1 VAPTAKTGYLE
12 LRSVLPTLMLVLVC
26 GWLAWRLLNWLWPI
40 VMRRHEMTAAE
51 MIEHAV
57 SAPVR
62 EQQRQATLYGSRRR
76 TLCVHALNMVL
87 LGLTAASLSYSAFL
101 FFGLLSY
108 LAVGFGAAA
117 HAAGAPK
124 AAELVGL
131 TFRERTWLRMF
142 HAWQWPL
149 YVTYLLVS
157 HRR

>member
-1 VAPTAKTGYLE
+1 
-12 LRSVLPTLMLVLVC
+12 MC
-26 GWLAWRLLNWLWPI
+26 GASRLLNWLWPI
-40 VMRRHEMTAAE
+40 VMRRHEMSAGE
-51 MIEHAV
+51 MIEQAV

-87 LGLTAASLSYSAFL
+87 LGLTAASLSYSAFF

-108 LAVGFGAAA
+108 LAVGFGAA

-131 TFRERTWLRMF
+131 KFRERTWLRMF
-142 HAWQWPL
+142 HAWQWPV